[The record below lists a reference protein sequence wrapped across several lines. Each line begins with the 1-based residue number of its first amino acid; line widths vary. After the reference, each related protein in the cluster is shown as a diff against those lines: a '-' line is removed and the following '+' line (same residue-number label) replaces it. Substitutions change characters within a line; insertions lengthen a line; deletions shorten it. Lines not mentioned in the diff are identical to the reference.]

1 MKRRIV
7 QMGAL
12 ALMSVPGVVY
22 AQVDYSGTIPTTFAI
37 TNTSNGTLT
46 GNLGAFSTLTIGSG
60 TLQTPTVLAFRL
72 RSNAAYKLS
81 ANSAAISGIT
91 DGVASAA
98 GTTAQGIKTG
108 DIGFGITAA
117 IDQSGASVVDGG
129 AIPTRIDTIVAG
141 YSVVGGWPAVTNGH
155 TPTFTKTLNNFFGV
169 DTQILS
175 GTRISASGDNSSSD
189 NFLLVT
195 VGLAALP
202 QYLTPAAFS
211 GTVTFTIAAL

>member
-12 ALMSVPGVVY
+12 ALLSVPGIVY

-60 TLQTPTVLAFRL
+60 TLVTPTVLAFRL

-81 ANSAAISGIT
+81 ANSAVISGIT
-91 DGVASAA
+91 NGVASAA

-129 AIPTRIDTIVAG
+129 GTPTRLDPIVAG
-141 YSVVGGWPAVTNGH
+141 YSVIGGWPSVTDGH
-155 TPTFTKTLNNFFGV
+155 TPAFTKTLNSFFGV

-175 GTRISASGDNSSSD
+175 GPRISASGDNSSSD

-211 GTVTFTIAAL
+211 GTVTFTIAAP